1 MAAGSGGEEVDLT
14 TLLNI
19 MVVLV
24 SFLMFSAMFSK
35 TAIQELN
42 MPPNSAGGS
51 ADPNKD
57 QPVVIEVM
65 LRKSG
70 LEISDGKTI
79 TDSVPLLADGSYN
92 TLDLSARLK
101 RLKDQHVDKKDVIL
115 LMEPDI
121 EYSSMIEVMDAV
133 KFVKMRAPGRD
144 NQTRSMTITLFPNV
158 TVGDAPPEG
167 DMRSA
172 GEMQ

>member
-1 MAAGSGGEEVDLT
+1 MAGGGGGEEVDLT

-42 MPPNSAGGS
+42 MPPNSAGGP

-57 QPVVIEVM
+57 QPIVIEVM
-65 LRKSG
+65 LRKNG
-70 LEISDGKTI
+70 LAISDGKTV
-79 TDSVPLLADGSYN
+79 TDAIPLLADGTYN

-101 RLKDQHVDKKDVIL
+101 KLKDQHMDKKDVIL

-121 EYSSMIEVMDAV
+121 EYETMIEVMDAV
-133 KFVKMRAPGRD
+133 KFVKLRAPGRD
-144 NQTRSMTITLFPNV
+144 NQTKSMTITLFPNV
-158 TVGDAPPEG
+158 TVGDAPPLG
-167 DMRSA
+167 DMQ
-172 GEMQ
+172 GETL

>member
-1 MAAGSGGEEVDLT
+1 MAGGSGGEEVDLT

-35 TAIQELN
+35 TSIQELN
-42 MPPNSAGGS
+42 MPPNSAGGP

-65 LRKSG
+65 LRKNG
-70 LEISDGKTI
+70 LEISNGKVI
-79 TDSVPLLADGSYN
+79 SDSIPLLADGSYN

-101 RLKDQHVDKKDVIL
+101 KLKDQHMDKKDVIL
-115 LMEPDI
+115 LMEPDV
-121 EYSSMIEVMDAV
+121 EYDDMIQVMDAV

-144 NQTRSMTITLFPNV
+144 NVTKSMTITLFPNV
-158 TVGDAPPEG
+158 TVGDAPPAG
-167 DMRSA
+167 DMQ
-172 GEMQ
+172 GGTL